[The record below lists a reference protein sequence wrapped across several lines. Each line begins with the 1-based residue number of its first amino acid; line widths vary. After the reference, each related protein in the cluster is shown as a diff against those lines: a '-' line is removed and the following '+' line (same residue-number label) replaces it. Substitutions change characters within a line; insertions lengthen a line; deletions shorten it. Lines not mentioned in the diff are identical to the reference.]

1 MGLANPIVTFLII
14 LLIGIV
20 AGLLTHRLRTSW
32 IAAQITGRR
41 GLVTSA
47 LVGIA
52 GSFVGYH
59 IGVILGLGG
68 SGAAVLF
75 VAAIIGAVVVL
86 WVWKTLRV

>member
-1 MGLANPIVTFLII
+1 MSLANPIVTFLII

-20 AGLLTHRLRTSW
+20 AGLLMQRLRTSW
-32 IAAQITGRR
+32 IAAQISGRR
-41 GLVTSA
+41 GVVTSA

-59 IGVILGLGG
+59 IGVILGLAG
-68 SGAAVLF
+68 SGSAVLF
-75 VAAIIGAVVVL
+75 VAAIIGAAVVL